1 VRHCISGG
9 AVPIHRL
16 PQSGR
21 PSHAGDD
28 GCCPDHGASVL
39 EAVGRR
45 RDDLR
50 GPWVGLARP
59 FQDARSAPCK
69 GAAGKPRAEALGT
82 GGNPGPNPVGVKRK
96 PAPSLRDSLKEV
108 DQMSR
113 GSRPGL
119 SCLALSGPTAGNSL
133 QDGDLR
139 QSRRAGPTRRRR
151 GHRPLRRSATTPR
164 VLSRYSTVAG
174 SPRGSCLRRQQSP
187 SVGGILAR
195 RTRRPGALP
204 GRSCRA
210 AIPPSGRG
218 SRSEAR
224 P

>member
-1 VRHCISGG
+1 M
-9 AVPIHRL
+9 
-16 PQSGR
+16 GR
-21 PSHAGDD
+21 SSETVSRREICA
-28 GCCPDHGASVL
+28 L
-39 EAVGRR
+39 QGRR
-45 RDDLR
+45 RKAQGGSPGNR
-50 GPWVGLARP
+50 GQPRTE
-59 FQDARSAPCK
+59 PC
-69 GAAGKPRAEALGT
+69 
-82 GGNPGPNPVGVKRK
+82 GVKRK

-151 GHRPLRRSATTPR
+151 GHRPLRRSAPTPR

-174 SPRGSCLRRQQSP
+174 SPRGSCLRRQQSL
-187 SVGGILAR
+187 SAGGILAR